1 MNTSETSL
9 AANAKNT
16 QATALPDIDTDYLIA
31 TLRQLLDIPSPS
43 GFTDNIVHHTC
54 EMLTD
59 MGIEHELTRRG
70 AIRATLPGV
79 EGSPDRAVVSHLDTL
94 GGMVK
99 NLKPNGRLEV
109 APIGTWSSRFAE
121 GARVTVFSDKRP
133 VRGTILPL
141 KASGHTF
148 NKEIDTQPVEWRNL
162 EIRVDEKTTDR
173 QSLVDLGLEVGDF
186 VAVDPQPEITD
197 SGFVVSRH
205 LDNKAGVAAML
216 AAAIAVVESGRRLPV
231 ECHLIFTIAEEV
243 GVGASGTLHGDIA
256 EMISVDNGTFAPG
269 QNTSEFGVT
278 IAAMDSSGPFD
289 YHLVKFLTE
298 MCRREEIPY
307 ARDVFNYYRS
317 DAASALEAGNDVR
330 TCLVCFGL
338 DASHGYERV
347 HSDSLTSLA
356 RLLSLYMV
364 SDRIIRR
371 DRKDLGSIEGFPW
384 QPEDVT

>member
-16 QATALPDIDTDYLIA
+16 QAAALPDIDTDYLIA

-94 GGMVK
+94 GAMVK
-99 NLKPNGRLEV
+99 NLKANGRLEV

-173 QSLVDLGLEVGDF
+173 QGLVDIGLDVGDF

-216 AAAIAVVESGRRLPV
+216 AAAKAVVESGRRLPV

-330 TCLVCFGL
+330 TCLICFGL

>member
-16 QATALPDIDTDYLIA
+16 QAAALPDIDTDYLIA

-54 EMLTD
+54 EMLTE

-94 GGMVK
+94 GAMVK

-121 GARVTVFSDKRP
+121 GARVTVFSDERP

-216 AAAIAVVESGRRLPV
+216 AAAKAVVESGRRLPV

>member
-16 QATALPDIDTDYLIA
+16 QAIALPDIDTEYLIA

-94 GGMVK
+94 GAMVK

-216 AAAIAVVESGRRLPV
+216 AAAKAVVESGRRLPV

-384 QPEDVT
+384 KPEDVT

>member
-16 QATALPDIDTDYLIA
+16 QAAALPDIDTDYLIA

-121 GARVTVFSDKRP
+121 GARVTVFSDNRP

-162 EIRVDEKTTDR
+162 EIRVDEKTNDR
-173 QSLVDLGLEVGDF
+173 QSLMDLGVEVGDF

-216 AAAIAVVESGRRLPV
+216 AAAKAVIESGRRLPV

-256 EMISVDNGTFAPG
+256 EMISVDTGTFAPG

-356 RLLSLYMV
+356 RLLSMYMV

-371 DRKDLGSIEGFPW
+371 DRKELGSIDGFPW
-384 QPEDVT
+384 QPEETI